1 MYFDRNLDA
10 SLQKLKLTIFS
21 IAARQIEILF
31 SIEVSIASQQIKL
44 HGSTKIS
51 NAKKIITY
59 SFETRIE
66 IRLNWY
72 LKDIISHLLGG
83 FSEREILCLCGQGFV
98 TKFSLFH
105 QTKDF
110 LLCFLSAFGFCNQ
123 ANSLAPILKILL
135 VFLCEAVANQLQ
147 QSKGCCRVNHVLGF
161 MQRSQSRTVI
171 RAKELVTNW
180 RFVHQGKEDYYK
192 IKSNWVLE

>member
-21 IAARQIEILF
+21 IATRQIEILF

-83 FSEREILCLCGQGFV
+83 FSEREALCLCGQGFV

-110 LLCFLSAFGFCNQ
+110 LLCFLYAFGFCNQ
-123 ANSLAPILKILL
+123 ANSLALTLKILL

-147 QSKGCCRVNHVLGF
+147 QLKGCCGVSYVLAVVTLGMLFRVFLRKHKLLNLISF
-161 MQRSQSRTVI
+161 
-171 RAKELVTNW
+171 
-180 RFVHQGKEDYYK
+180 
-192 IKSNWVLE
+192 